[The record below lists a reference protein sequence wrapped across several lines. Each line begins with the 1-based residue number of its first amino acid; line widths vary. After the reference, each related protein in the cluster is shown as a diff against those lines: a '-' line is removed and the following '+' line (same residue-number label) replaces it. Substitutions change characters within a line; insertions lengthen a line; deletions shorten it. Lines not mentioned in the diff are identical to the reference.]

1 MITEIISLLAVIIA
15 GISALYSKKAVDT
28 ASRSNVLHKIKILLD
43 LKQSYLNE
51 MIKQSESAKNW
62 GTNDSFAQACRE
74 AYANAQIKYKE
85 IIDELDCYHKKVIHN
100 KPE

>member
-1 MITEIISLLAVIIA
+1 LITEIISLLAVIVA
-15 GISALYSKKAVDT
+15 GISALYSKRAVDT
-28 ASRSNVLHKIKILLD
+28 ASRSNVLHKLKILLD

-51 MIKQSESAKNW
+51 MMQQSKSANNW
-62 GTNDSFAQACRE
+62 GTNDSFSQACRE

-85 IIDELDCYHKKVIHN
+85 VIAELDRYHKKVIHN